1 VRRLAVLVA
10 VAATA
15 AVAAG
20 SAAATN
26 ECRGLQVCVPVAGP
40 WVVASPGRVE
50 FQLSC
55 PKRFIVAGLDAEL
68 SVRGIELGFVGS
80 LGSPVNPGITTSR
93 DAVFLGRL
101 VRGGNAASSFRPH
114 IGCVPAS
121 GGGRRTPTA
130 YRPFP
135 PGKATTRLALTV
147 QVRPGTVTRT
157 ARCGARERLVTAT
170 YALGFFGD
178 APPPVS
184 AVRAVHVRRSVRSG
198 AVRLSVQAGP
208 AVAGARAVVQLDL
221 MCAPR

>member
-1 VRRLAVLVA
+1 VSRLAVLAAALAVA
-10 VAATA
+10 V
-15 AVAAG
+15 VAAG

-55 PKRFIVAGLDAEL
+55 PRRFIVAGLDAEL
-68 SVRGIELGFVGS
+68 SARGIELGFVGS

-101 VRGGNAASSFRPH
+101 VRGGDAASSFRPH

-130 YRPFP
+130 YHAFA
-135 PGKATTRLALTV
+135 PGKPVTRLAVTV
-147 QVRPGTVTRT
+147 HVRPGTVTRT
-157 ARCGARERLVTAT
+157 ARCSTRDRLAGATH
-170 YALGFFGD
+170 ALGFFAD
-178 APPPVS
+178 SPPPVS
-184 AVRAVHVRRSVRSG
+184 VVRAIHVDRRVRGG
-198 AVRLSVQAGP
+198 AVRLTVRAGA
-208 AVAGARAVVQLDL
+208 AVAGTRAVVQLDL
-221 MCAPR
+221 ICVPR